1 MSSNFKRQTNR
12 LQFAAILRGVII
24 TVFLG
29 VAGLSYVYLKNQLY
43 VCGIQRKALEQEL
56 NELIAENNVMETQ
69 ISNLTSRAALQ
80 KRLDDGSLKLVPI
93 SNQALVRVHT
103 QDSNRWL
110 ADAHRADNQIQ
121 TIAHE
126 QTMRR

>member
-1 MSSNFKRQTNR
+1 MTPNFKRQPNR

-24 TVFLG
+24 TVFLA
-29 VAGLSYVYLKNQLY
+29 VAGLSYVYLKHQLY
-43 VCGIQRKALEQEL
+43 VCGNQRKDLEHEL
-56 NELIAENNVMETQ
+56 NELISENNVMETQ

-80 KRLDDGSLKLVPI
+80 RRLDDGSLNLVPI
-93 SNQALVRVHT
+93 SNQALVRVHP

-110 ADAHRADNQIQ
+110 TDARRADSQIQ

-126 QTMRR
+126 QVTRR